1 MLSDYLDAAMRH
13 AEYKQFDDGTVYA
26 AIPELRGVWANEQ
39 TREATEAE
47 LRSALE
53 DWIRFRMTNHRSIP
67 AIDGIA
73 VEATVAQ

>member
-1 MLSDYLDAAMRH
+1 MLDTYVNAAMRH
-13 AEYKQFDDGTVYA
+13 AEYTQFDDGTIYA

-47 LRSALE
+47 LRSVLE
-53 DWIRFRMTNHRSIP
+53 DWVRFRMANHRPIP

-73 VEATVAQ
+73 VEATVAR

>member
-1 MLSDYLDAAMRH
+1 MLNDYLNAAMRH

-26 AIPELRGVWANEQ
+26 HIPELRGVWANEQ
-39 TREATEAE
+39 DREATEAE

-53 DWIRFRMTNHRSIP
+53 DWLRFRMMNRRPIP

-73 VEATVAQ
+73 VEAAVAG

>member
-1 MLSDYLDAAMRH
+1 MFNEYVTAAMRH
-13 AEYKQFDDGTVYA
+13 AEYKQFDDGTIYA
-26 AIPELRGVWANEQ
+26 TIPQLRGVWANEQ

-53 DWIRFRMTNHRSIP
+53 DWVRFRMANHRPIP

-73 VEATVAQ
+73 VEATVAR